1 MACFE
6 IRTVINHIA
15 MTHIAMTHIAMTH
28 VAMNHVESGSD
39 HVDQ

>member
-6 IRTVINHIA
+6 IRTVINHVA
-15 MTHIAMTHIAMTH
+15 MDH

>member
-1 MACFE
+1 MACFK
-6 IRTVINHIA
+6 IRTVINHVA
-15 MTHIAMTHIAMTH
+15 MSH

>member
-15 MTHIAMTHIAMTH
+15 MNH
-28 VAMNHVESGSD
+28 VAMSHVESGSD

>member
-1 MACFE
+1 MMACFE

-15 MTHIAMTHIAMTH
+15 MNH
-28 VAMNHVESGSD
+28 VAMKHVESGSD

>member
-1 MACFE
+1 MMACFE

-15 MTHIAMTHIAMTH
+15 MNH

-39 HVDQ
+39 HVD

>member
-1 MACFE
+1 MSVMACFE

-15 MTHIAMTHIAMTH
+15 MNH

>member
-15 MTHIAMTHIAMTH
+15 VSH
-28 VAMNHVESGSD
+28 VAMDHVESGSD
-39 HVDQ
+39 HVD

>member
-15 MTHIAMTHIAMTH
+15 MNH
-28 VAMNHVESGSD
+28 VAMNHVESGPD
-39 HVDQ
+39 HADQ

>member
-1 MACFE
+1 MMACFE
-6 IRTVINHIA
+6 IRNVINHIA
-15 MTHIAMTHIAMTH
+15 MNH

>member
-15 MTHIAMTHIAMTH
+15 MNH
-28 VAMNHVESGSD
+28 VAMSHVESGSD
-39 HVDQ
+39 HVDL

>member
-1 MACFE
+1 MVCFE
-6 IRTVINHIA
+6 IRTVINHVA
-15 MTHIAMTHIAMTH
+15 MNH

>member
-1 MACFE
+1 MMACFE

-15 MTHIAMTHIAMTH
+15 MNH

-39 HVDQ
+39 HVEQ

>member
-6 IRTVINHIA
+6 IRTVINYIA
-15 MTHIAMTHIAMTH
+15 MNH

>member
-15 MTHIAMTHIAMTH
+15 MKH

>member
-15 MTHIAMTHIAMTH
+15 MNHVAMNH

>member
-15 MTHIAMTHIAMTH
+15 MNH

>member
-15 MTHIAMTHIAMTH
+15 INH

>member
-1 MACFE
+1 MACFK
-6 IRTVINHIA
+6 IRTVINHVA
-15 MTHIAMTHIAMTH
+15 MNHVAMNHVAMNH

>member
-1 MACFE
+1 MACFK
-6 IRTVINHIA
+6 IRTVINHVA
-15 MTHIAMTHIAMTH
+15 MNH

>member
-1 MACFE
+1 MMACLE
-6 IRTVINHIA
+6 IRTVINYIA
-15 MTHIAMTHIAMTH
+15 MNHVAMNH

>member
-6 IRTVINHIA
+6 IRTVINYIA
-15 MTHIAMTHIAMTH
+15 MNH
-28 VAMNHVESGSD
+28 VAMNIVESGSD

>member
-1 MACFE
+1 MTFRVAMTVDGLFE
-6 IRTVINHIA
+6 IRTVIN
-15 MTHIAMTHIAMTH
+15 HIAMTH

>member
-15 MTHIAMTHIAMTH
+15 MNH

-39 HVDQ
+39 HVEQ

>member
-1 MACFE
+1 MMACFE

-15 MTHIAMTHIAMTH
+15 MSH

>member
-1 MACFE
+1 MVCFE

-15 MTHIAMTHIAMTH
+15 MNH

>member
-1 MACFE
+1 MMACFE

-15 MTHIAMTHIAMTH
+15 MNH

>member
-6 IRTVINHIA
+6 IRTVINHVA
-15 MTHIAMTHIAMTH
+15 VNH

>member
-1 MACFE
+1 MMACFE
-6 IRTVINHIA
+6 IRTVINHVA
-15 MTHIAMTHIAMTH
+15 VNH

>member
-6 IRTVINHIA
+6 IRTVINHIV
-15 MTHIAMTHIAMTH
+15 MNH

>member
-1 MACFE
+1 MMACFE

-15 MTHIAMTHIAMTH
+15 MNHI
-28 VAMNHVESGSD
+28 AMNHVESGSD

>member
-6 IRTVINHIA
+6 IRAVINHIA
-15 MTHIAMTHIAMTH
+15 MNH

>member
-1 MACFE
+1 MMACFE

-15 MTHIAMTHIAMTH
+15 MNH
-28 VAMNHVESGSD
+28 VAINHVESGSD

>member
-15 MTHIAMTHIAMTH
+15 MNH
-28 VAMNHVESGSD
+28 VAINHVESGSD

>member
-6 IRTVINHIA
+6 IRTVIN
-15 MTHIAMTHIAMTH
+15 HIAMTH

>member
-1 MACFE
+1 MMACFE
-6 IRTVINHIA
+6 IRAVINHIA
-15 MTHIAMTHIAMTH
+15 MNH

>member
-15 MTHIAMTHIAMTH
+15 MNHI
-28 VAMNHVESGSD
+28 AMNHVESGSD

>member
-1 MACFE
+1 MMACFE

-15 MTHIAMTHIAMTH
+15 MNHVAMNH